1 MIRPRPLIGTIA
13 LVLALGGCAFWM
25 TRRTPGAP
33 PQDEILAPFKAQAS
47 GAGQLLELEPPPV
60 PLRAVRWVGPLPG
73 RAVVA
78 QVLTQTGQQHVALFQ
93 DGKPGPV
100 LSLPCPSNVPD
111 NFFRFAELVDA
122 VLIPGETVVLLYRGT
137 NGADPAL
144 ALAWDLPSG
153 QMGWAHRAPGRHL
166 ALSPDRRSVFLFG
179 GNGGVSILDPARQ
192 AAKAKAH
199 TTLVELPP
207 ESGEISSLLPMGS
220 RSFLATHR
228 SGLSAWHHGAWTH
241 VRAPAPSPLGFDR
254 GLGILAGSA
263 KTAWWQPEPGRLIPL
278 DPDGVPGV
286 PRNLKALLPDAAA
299 LDAELLRL
307 LGTDPEGGLWFG
319 LARPALPPPAPAQ
332 EVALA
337 PPPPEA
343 GAPAEAIGSALPA
356 QPAPPSRE
364 AWETHLKL
372 GLERIYRW
380 PPGAET
386 MTAMT
391 WAEAWKNLAPPPGIP
406 RPTGDGGLR
415 PEAGAL
421 ILGVPER
428 MWWLPLKAVQPR

>member
-13 LVLALGGCAFWM
+13 LVLALGGCAFWV

-33 PQDEILAPFKAQAS
+33 PQDEILAPFKAQAA

-60 PLRAVRWVGPLPG
+60 PLRSVRWAGPLPG
-73 RAVVA
+73 GAAVA

-100 LSLPCPSNVPD
+100 FALPCPSNVPD
-111 NFFRFAELVDA
+111 KFFRFAELVDA
-122 VLIPGETVVLLYRGT
+122 ALIPGEAVVLLYRGT

-144 ALAWDLPSG
+144 ALAWDLRSDR
-153 QMGWAHRAPGRHL
+153 MAWAHRAPARHL

-179 GNGGVSILDPARQ
+179 GGGGVNILDLAGR
-192 AAKAKAH
+192 AH
-199 TTLVELPP
+199 TTLAELPP
-207 ESGEISSLLPMGS
+207 EFREISTLLPLGP
-220 RSFLATHR
+220 RSFLATHGG
-228 SGLSAWHHGAWTH
+228 GLSAWHQGTWTH
-241 VRAPAPSPLGFDR
+241 VQAPAPSPLGFDR
-254 GLGILAGSA
+254 GLGVLAGSA
-263 KTAWWQPEPGRLIPL
+263 KTAWWQPEPGLLIPL

-286 PRNLKALLPDAAA
+286 PRNLKALLPDRAAM
-299 LDAELLRL
+299 DAELLRL

-319 LARPALPPPAPAQ
+319 LARPTLPPPAPAQ
-332 EVALA
+332 VAMA
-337 PPPPEA
+337 PPAPEA
-343 GAPAEAIGSALPA
+343 SAPAEAVDS
-356 QPAPPSRE
+356 APPTEIPPPSSE
-364 AWETHLKL
+364 AWETHLKS

-391 WAEAWKNLAPPPGIP
+391 WAEAWKSLAPPPGIP

-421 ILGVPER
+421 ILGEPER